1 MKTFFLSLSLIITA
15 IGLQAQAVITTPEAS
30 QRAVVTQRIGIT
42 DITVVYHSPLTNGR
56 LVWGGLVPMDAVWR
70 AGANENTTVSF
81 ANDVKVEGKDLPAGT
96 YGLHM
101 IPTAG
106 DWTVIFS
113 KNYTSWGSFFYKKE
127 EDALRVTVKPEECP
141 AQDWLSYSF
150 AKLQRN
156 SAVLVL
162 TWEKKRIPV
171 KIEVD
176 VKNIVLTKMHNEL
189 RTLPAFTWKGWCDA
203 ANYCL
208 ANEFNYEE
216 AGKWIDRS
224 IRMNENFENLQ
235 VKAGLDEKTGNK
247 ADAEIVSKRAMEIGS
262 ENEVNA
268 YAYRLMGESK
278 MKEAID
284 ILKVNVK
291 KYPASWNAYDSLAEA
306 YGKNGDRKSGIEN
319 YKLALAKCPEDQK
332 VRIQA
337 AIKQLE
343 LGK

>member
-42 DITVVYHSPLTNGR
+42 DIAVVYHSPLTNGR

-176 VKNIVLTKMHNEL
+176 VKNIVLAKMHNEL

-224 IRMNENFENLQ
+224 IGMNENFENLQ
-235 VKAGLDEKTGNK
+235 VKAGLDEKQ
-247 ADAEIVSKRAMEIGS
+247 E
-262 ENEVNA
+262 
-268 YAYRLMGESK
+268 
-278 MKEAID
+278 
-284 ILKVNVK
+284 
-291 KYPASWNAYDSLAEA
+291 
-306 YGKNGDRKSGIEN
+306 
-319 YKLALAKCPEDQK
+319 
-332 VRIQA
+332 
-337 AIKQLE
+337 IKQMQKLFRKE
-343 LGK
+343 QWRSAVKTK